1 MTDNAQPMT
10 ASMLCL
16 LPRILPAPQALL
28 KPTRPTRLPT
38 YKAQVVGIHSGMF
51 LDSVGSF
58 ANIIH
63 PLEDQPPFSFRVLK
77 IRHKDECDA
86 DGQRPAMSRKG
97 TSWSAM
103 LLPRSTST
111 ASASARASMGA
122 ARRLPKPPPQGEPD
136 VDVSGASGRGG
147 ADDARAVG
155 FADVEKGDGGEPV
168 PVPGINR
175 RRTVKEQMTDFVA
188 NPTLKPSPSLEPRQ
202 RPAVPP
208 ALGSPIHIITAFS
221 FVLTLLIFGMTAYW
235 RDGNALLAVV
245 IISLQASLVGY
256 ASWWRP
262 QLTVRPPHGSDAPP
276 PGDMMIR
283 TREGA
288 FVLVRCSEEVARE
301 LYTGSEECEYHVGP
315 TPYRCCMAA
324 GTALLMVGVVL
335 LGNTGFESQ
344 ALIAG
349 SYVVLNGAYWLL
361 GMLPRRYF
369 WDLSRYEWEDVTP
382 PDARDADKPRASAA
396 PGEEDSPSFTRT
408 LWYAIRETGG
418 QTWWVERSGAAPSTA
433 QWKQWLREAGENA
446 AYPQQRG
453 WAAVARKNEIMRG
466 GVKGP
471 APCGE
476 TAADGPEQ
484 RAPATVPDGSTS
496 APSAPGSL

>member
-1 MTDNAQPMT
+1 MADNAQPMT

-28 KPTRPTRLPT
+28 KPTRPTRLPS
-38 YKAQVVGIHSGMF
+38 YKAQVVGIYSGMI

-63 PLEDQPPFSFRVLK
+63 PLEEEPPLSFRVLK
-77 IRHKDECDA
+77 IRHRDTYDE
-86 DGQRPAMSRKG
+86 QRPTMRRNGS
-97 TSWSAM
+97 SWSAM
-103 LLPRSTST
+103 LLPRSTQS
-111 ASASARASMGA
+111 SLRC
-122 ARRLPKPPPQGEPD
+122 RPKPPSVGPD
-136 VDVSGASGRGG
+136 MDVHGASGRKGP
-147 ADDARAVG
+147 VP
-155 FADVEKGDGGEPV
+155 FADVEKADGYDSAEPW
-168 PVPGINR
+168 PKPGIKR
-175 RRTVKEQMTDFVA
+175 RRTVKEQMTHAVA
-188 NPTLKPSPSLEPRQ
+188 DPTLKPSE

-208 ALGSPIHIITAFS
+208 ALGSPIHILTLFS
-221 FVLTLLIFGMTAYW
+221 FALTLAIFGLTAHW

-301 LYTGSEECEYHVGP
+301 LYTGAEECAYHVGP
-315 TPYRCCMAA
+315 TLYRCCMAA

-335 LGNTGFESQ
+335 LGNTGFEAQ
-344 ALIAG
+344 ALVAG
-349 SYVVLNGAYWLL
+349 GYVVLNGAYWLL
-361 GMLPRRYF
+361 GMLPRGHF

-382 PDARDADKPRASAA
+382 DDARNANDAAAAAA
-396 PGEEDSPSFTRT
+396 PGKSSSLGRGEEDSPSFTRT

-418 QTWWVERSGAAPSTA
+418 QTWWVERSGAAPSTP
-433 QWKQWLREAGENA
+433 QWQQWIREAGEMA
-446 AYPQQRG
+446 AARPQQRG

-466 GVKGP
+466 GAVQGP
-471 APCGE
+471 AALRGGE
-476 TAADGPEQ
+476 PVADRPEQ
-484 RAPATVPDGSTS
+484 RAPATVPDSGAS
-496 APSAPGSL
+496 APLVTGSL